1 MRRNPQCPTQT
12 NPTPRTAYTHPS
24 PALDVTPRSVTAALQ
39 KAGSTAKVT
48 ACKPIDPPSEN
59 YLYEIDLDGS
69 PALLRVWWQA
79 SAKQAQ
85 AQLTLERRLN
95 SCGLPVPTVI
105 VPEEG
110 RSLEVD
116 GRPASVVQRLDGSPG
131 PNYMPVRPS
140 DTYAALAEDISRIA
154 ATIHVSAMGLE
165 SLGYRETTWLENLQS
180 WTQGLDFSAAGDPG
194 REAVAGVEAAARKF
208 TAFCEEAML
217 PTGVVHGSPGPW
229 NVLVDG
235 NRISALVDMDSAH
248 RDYLALDVAHIVSQ
262 WGAVADDEST
272 HHYDPRLVR
281 GIVRGYCSVRPLSQ
295 AEREAL
301 AMAVPL
307 RHGIDWLRIWSL
319 VGQGKTPFTWA
330 EYLAPFRDLELIE
343 SDEWHAMIAD
353 AAKRPSAQPVESGR

>member
-1 MRRNPQCPTQT
+1 MQ
-12 NPTPRTAYTHPS
+12 
-24 PALDVTPRSVTAALQ
+24 
-39 KAGSTAKVT
+39 
-48 ACKPIDPPSEN
+48 PIDPPSEN

-79 SAKQAQ
+79 SASQAQ

-95 SCGLPVPTVI
+95 SCGLPVAAVI

-110 RSLEVD
+110 AGLEID
-116 GRPASVVQRLDGSPG
+116 GRPAVVVQRLDGSPG
-131 PNYMPVRPS
+131 PNDMPIRPS
-140 DTYAALAEDISRIA
+140 ATYASLASDISRIA

-165 SLGYRETTWLENLQS
+165 GLDYRETTWLRNLES
-180 WTQGLDFSAAGDPG
+180 WTQGLDFPAAGDPG

-208 TAFCEEAML
+208 TAFCGEAML

-235 NRISALVDMDSAH
+235 NRIGALVDMDSAH
-248 RDYLALDVAHIVSQ
+248 RDYLALDVGHMVSQ

-272 HHYDPRLVR
+272 HHDDPRLVR
-281 GIVRGYCSVRPLSQ
+281 GIVRGYCGVRPLSR
-295 AEREAL
+295 AELVTL

-307 RHGIDWLRIWSL
+307 RYGIEWLRIWDL

-330 EYLAPFRDLELIE
+330 EYFAAFRQLEPIE
-343 SDEWHAMIAD
+343 SEEWHGLIAD
-353 AAKRPSAQPVESGR
+353 AANRPSAQPAESGR